1 MTSDLV
7 TGGRRL
13 ATKFEQWWFTP
24 QPLGRVAALRVI
36 IYLFAWYDLSSYA
49 PPLLDRVSV
58 RSAYRPL
65 AIERV
70 FHLPVPTHALAVAVE
85 AALLACVTLAATG
98 RLPRL
103 LGWVTALLYLDY
115 LVMGDSY
122 GYIPHDRFAFLVA
135 LAVLPSVGSARCGDL
150 TTSERAGWALRCI
163 QVAVVATYF
172 LSSWAKIRD
181 GGLHWAN
188 GAVLT
193 WALLRRPT
201 PLGTHLLHHPAIVH
215 LSQWGAIIAEFC
227 SPVVLL
233 LRGRWIYLAAAGML
247 TFHLYSQLTLR
258 ISFLPHVLCV
268 LSFFPLELLGVGV
281 LRLIRWRPSP
291 VGRAPASAD

>member
-1 MTSDLV
+1 MTAAVIS
-7 TGGRRL
+7 GGQRV
-13 ATKFEQWWFTP
+13 ATRFERWWFTP
-24 QPLGRVAALRVI
+24 QPLGRIAALRVI
-36 IYLFAWYDLSSYA
+36 IYLFAWYDLFSYA
-49 PPLLDRVSV
+49 PPLLDRVQV

-70 FHLPVPTHALAVAVE
+70 FHLPVPTHALAVGVE
-85 AALLACVTLAATG
+85 AALLACATLAATG

-103 LGWVTALLYLDY
+103 LGWATALLYLDY

-172 LSSWAKIRD
+172 LSSWAKVRD
-181 GGLHWAN
+181 GGWHWAN

-215 LSQWGAIIAEFC
+215 LSQWGAIIAEAS
-227 SPVVLL
+227 SPMVLF
-233 LRGRWIYLAAAGML
+233 LRGRWVYLAAAGML
-247 TFHLYSQLTLR
+247 TFHLYSQLTLK

-281 LRLIRWRPSP
+281 LRMIRWRPH
-291 VGRAPASAD
+291 ALEPAVAD